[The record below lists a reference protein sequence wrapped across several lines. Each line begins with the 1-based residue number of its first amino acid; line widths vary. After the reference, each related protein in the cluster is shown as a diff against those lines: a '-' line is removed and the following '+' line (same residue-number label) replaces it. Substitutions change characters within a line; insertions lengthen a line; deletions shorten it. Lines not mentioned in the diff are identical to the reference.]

1 MGKGYTNWTYHG
13 EPKERQSK
21 EYEEAESHVG
31 LAIRL
36 CKDTHFKE
44 QIGRAHEKAKRNYSS
59 QVSQNSDGASP
70 IKNDVEIVQNQLGI
84 EHGFVVTNRQRAS
97 SSRKRVKVAEERSL
111 QPAEEVTKLLEK
123 LDKMR
128 RCFSSNCS
136 SRHHGSSNI
145 NGLHQ
150 IPNSSRPRQAGIS
163 RRHQHGGNISTT
175 HEHHHNHHLN
185 E

>member
-1 MGKGYTNWTYHG
+1 MGWARGIPIGHITGSPRK
-13 EPKERQSK
+13 
-21 EYEEAESHVG
+21 
-31 LAIRL
+31 
-36 CKDTHFKE
+36 
-44 QIGRAHEKAKRNYSS
+44 GRAKNMRKLKVMWVLLFACARTHILRNKLEGHMRKLS
-59 QVSQNSDGASP
+59 GIIP